1 MAASSTRPSS
11 SASARRAP
19 AAPPCSAASGASTAI
34 TPPHGDRLLQL
45 HRNVPVVTIVVD
57 GPDRVA
63 RSFEIVDE
71 ITRERGLVTSEMVP
85 ALAASHEG
93 GRRGELRLARHRF

>member
-1 MAASSTRPSS
+1 MHEAIVERL
-11 SASARRAP
+11 RE
-19 AAPPCSAASGASTAI
+19 SGATTLRGVWGFHGDHA
-34 TPPHGDRLLQL
+34 PHGDRLFQL
-45 HRNVPVVTIVVD
+45 RRNVPVVTIVVD
-57 GPDRVA
+57 DPDRIA